1 LEEYKEG
8 MVESIVR
15 HLVVAF
21 SIKVDFGGPHLVD
34 LGDSVSFEHKLALPV
49 PELEEELAVVFSG
62 VSVHDRQ
69 FLSSDLDVVF
79 LCEDNFSEVFVD
91 DL

>member
-1 LEEYKEG
+1 
-8 MVESIVR
+8 
-15 HLVVAF
+15 
-21 SIKVDFGGPHLVD
+21 
-34 LGDSVSFEHKLALPV
+34 VSFEHKLALPV
-49 PELEEELAVVFSG
+49 PELEEELAVVFSC